1 MKGKKWIAMMMTTAM
16 ALGLFA
22 GCGSSGNTES
32 AGGTQSQENT
42 QEEAGEEV
50 SEEATDEAAE
60 DTADNAGG
68 SKITICT
75 WNEQN
80 PNDDLNMYL
89 QCKNA
94 TGIDLEVTVIPESDY
109 SSKLN
114 QMVATKDDSID
125 VYILWESDI
134 ANFAE
139 VDGIVPLDDYL
150 AGSSIDTGDFI
161 PAVAAL
167 SEGMGK
173 FRFSG
178 SCCG

>member
-94 TGIDLEVTVIPESDY
+94 TGIDLEVTVIR
-109 SSKLN
+109 KRLN
-114 QMVATKDDSID
+114 I
-125 VYILWESDI
+125 
-134 ANFAE
+134 
-139 VDGIVPLDDYL
+139 
-150 AGSSIDTGDFI
+150 
-161 PAVAAL
+161 
-167 SEGMGK
+167 
-173 FRFSG
+173 
-178 SCCG
+178 